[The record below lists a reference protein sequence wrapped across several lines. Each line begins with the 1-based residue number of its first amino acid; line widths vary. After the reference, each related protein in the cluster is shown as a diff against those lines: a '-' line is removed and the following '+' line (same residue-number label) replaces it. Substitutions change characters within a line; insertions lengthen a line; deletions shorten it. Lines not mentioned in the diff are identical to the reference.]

1 MLSIYLLLFTIFFS
15 TVSGTNNIELSDN
28 NFASLRGEINSI
40 TNNNVIKRLME
51 ISPHNNKL
59 YIFIHSEGGDVLA
72 GLQLMNYMKTLQL
85 QGKEIICIS
94 STAISMAFVIMQQCS
109 KRYVLPYSILM
120 QHQMSL
126 NNGISGELHKINSQ
140 TAHINSI
147 EKELNTLQAE
157 RIGISVEEFTKMILN
172 EWWLTSA
179 ESIENNIADE
189 IVSFTCN
196 FPFQIETIN
205 NLEYSKCPIIAT
217 PLNRIRNI
225 NNDLNCEMNNK
236 DNKNILFPNTMNFKF

>member
-1 MLSIYLLLFTIFFS
+1 MKYINQLIIMLSIYLLLTILFT
-15 TVSGTNNIELSDN
+15 TVSSTNNIELSDN
-28 NFASLRGEINSI
+28 NFASLRGQINLI

-85 QGKEIICIS
+85 QGKEINCIS
-94 STAISMAFVIMQQCS
+94 STAISMAFVIMQQCT

-147 EKELNTLQAE
+147 ENELNTLQAD
-157 RIGISVEEFTKMILN
+157 RIGISVEEFTKLILN
-172 EWWLTSA
+172 EWWLTST
-179 ESIENNIADE
+179 ESIKNNIADE

-217 PLNRIRNI
+217 PLNKIHEVEVNG
-225 NNDLNCEMNNK
+225 EMNNK
-236 DNKNILFPNTMNFKF
+236 NKKNILFP